1 METPEISVKEPQKI
15 EIPEELVY
23 EMMDGKPIPY
33 RGFEAVLCKEKN
45 PEDIMGSSGLQSV
58 IISAILRHLFQVL
71 PEEKYEM
78 VTNEAGLHLD
88 KNNNLSTD
96 IGIYLSEK
104 LSASALTN
112 HYLKIPP
119 LIAIEIDTKASMIS
133 FNNPA
138 DYYHRKT
145 QKLLDFGVEK
155 VIWIFSE
162 SRKIMTARSDE
173 DWITA
178 DWQKEISLVENLSIS
193 LAEIL
198 KKRGI
203 NA

>member
-1 METPEISVKEPQKI
+1 METPEITVREPQKI
-15 EIPEELVY
+15 EIPEALVY

-33 RGFEAVLCKEKN
+33 RGFEAVLNQEKE
-45 PEDIMGSSGLQSV
+45 PEDIIGSSGLQS
-58 IISAILRHLFQVL
+58 IIVSAILRHLFRVL
-71 PEEKYEM
+71 PEEKYEI

-104 LSASALTN
+104 LPVASLTN
-112 HYLKIPP
+112 HYLNIPP
-119 LIAIEIDTKASMIS
+119 QLAIEVDTKASMVS

-138 DYYHRKT
+138 DYYHKKT
-145 QKLLDFGVEK
+145 QKLLDFGVEM

-162 SRKIMTARSDE
+162 SKKVMSANAGE

-178 DWQKEISLVENLSIS
+178 DWHKEINLLNGVMINLS
-193 LAEIL
+193 EIL

-203 NA
+203 DA

>member
-1 METPEISVKEPQKI
+1 METPEIIVNKPQKI

-33 RGFEAVLCKEKN
+33 RGFEAVLNKEKE
-45 PEDIMGSSGLQSV
+45 PEDIMGSSGIQSV
-58 IISAILRHLFQVL
+58 IVAEILRYLFQSL
-71 PEEKYEM
+71 SAKKY
-78 VTNEAGLHLD
+78 VIATNEAGLHLD
-88 KNNNLSTD
+88 KKNNLSTD
-96 IGIYLSEK
+96 IRIYLSEK
-104 LSASALTN
+104 LPASSLTN
-112 HYLKIPP
+112 HYLDIPP
-119 LIAIEIDTKASMIS
+119 LLAIEIDSKASMVS

-138 DYYHRKT
+138 DYYHKKT

-162 SRKIMTARSDE
+162 SRKVMIARTGE

-178 DWQKEISLVENLSIS
+178 DWHKEISLVENVSIS

>member
-1 METPEISVKEPQKI
+1 METPEITVAKPLKI
-15 EIPEELVY
+15 EIPETLVY

-33 RGFEAVLCKEKN
+33 RGFEAVLSKEKQ

-58 IISAILRHLFQVL
+58 IVAEVLRILFQHL
-71 PEEKYEM
+71 SPEKYIIT
-78 VTNEAGLHLD
+78 TNESGLHLD
-88 KNNNLSTD
+88 KKNNLSTD
-96 IGIYLSEK
+96 IGIYQSEK
-104 LSASALTN
+104 LPGSALTN

-138 DYYHRKT
+138 DYYHKKT
-145 QKLLDFGVEK
+145 QKLLNFGVEK

-162 SRKIMTARSDE
+162 SKKIMIAASGE
-173 DWITA
+173 DWVTS
-178 DWQKEISLVENLSIS
+178 DWHKEINLLEGVDLR

-203 NA
+203 YG

>member
-1 METPEISVKEPQKI
+1 METPEITVREPQKI
-15 EIPEELVY
+15 EIPEALVY

-33 RGFEAVLCKEKN
+33 RGFEAVLNQEKE
-45 PEDIMGSSGLQSV
+45 PEDIMGSSGLQS
-58 IISAILRHLFQVL
+58 IIVSAILRHLFRVL
-71 PEEKYEM
+71 PEEKYEI

-104 LSASALTN
+104 LPVASLTN
-112 HYLKIPP
+112 HYLNIPP
-119 LIAIEIDTKASMIS
+119 QLAIEVDTKASMVS

-138 DYYHRKT
+138 DYYHKKT
-145 QKLLDFGVEK
+145 QKLLDFGVEM

-162 SRKIMTARSDE
+162 SKKVMSANAGE

-178 DWQKEISLVENLSIS
+178 DWHKEINLLNGVMINLS
-193 LAEIL
+193 EIL

-203 NA
+203 DA

>member
-1 METPEISVKEPQKI
+1 METPEITVREPQKI
-15 EIPEELVY
+15 EIPEALVY

-33 RGFEAVLCKEKN
+33 RGFEAVLNQEKE
-45 PEDIMGSSGLQSV
+45 PEDIIGSSGLQS
-58 IISAILRHLFQVL
+58 IIVSAILRHLFRVL
-71 PEEKYEM
+71 PEEKYEI

-104 LSASALTN
+104 LPVASLTN
-112 HYLKIPP
+112 HYLNIPP
-119 LIAIEIDTKASMIS
+119 QLAIEVDTKASMVS
-133 FNNPA
+133 FNDPA
-138 DYYHRKT
+138 DYYHKKT
-145 QKLLDFGVEK
+145 QKLLDFGVEM

-162 SRKIMTARSDE
+162 SKKVMSANAGE

-178 DWQKEISLVENLSIS
+178 DWHKEINLLNGVMINLS
-193 LAEIL
+193 EIL

-203 NA
+203 DA